1 MLIIMTASNIICMKQ
16 FEFNVLSRGH
26 ITLHAYQSLVECIE
40 KQIKRKLD
48 NIAMSFPVFS
58 LWEDLLI

>member
-1 MLIIMTASNIICMKQ
+1 MKQ

-40 KQIKRKLD
+40 KQIHRKHD
-48 NIAMSFPVFS
+48 NIAMSFSVFS
-58 LWEDLLI
+58 LWKDLFI